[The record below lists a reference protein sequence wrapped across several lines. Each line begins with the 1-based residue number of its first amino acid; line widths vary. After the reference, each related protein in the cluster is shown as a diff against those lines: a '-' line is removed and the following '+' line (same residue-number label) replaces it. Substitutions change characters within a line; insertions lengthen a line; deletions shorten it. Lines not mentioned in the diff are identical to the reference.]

1 MKKLKLAV
9 LLILC
14 AVMIFPLFT
23 VGVSAS
29 SAYQTYTYSID
40 GKALYS
46 PDAYSAS
53 KTVGGSD
60 WRAALEEFYP
70 DAKSESDEKKDS
82 DSRLKLSSPGDMVTD
97 SEKKVYIADSGNNR
111 IVVLSRYL
119 ELEYVIADFVN
130 DKGNPDSFTNPQGVF
145 VVNPKDDDNGEI
157 WVCDTDH
164 NRLVVF
170 DRVTFE
176 FKKIVDQPQS
186 QLFDD
191 DAVYKPVAMA
201 IDQYGRIY
209 VVSSTTYQGI
219 IVMDS
224 DGEFVGF
231 IGAQAVTI
239 SAWEILWRKLQ
250 TDEQKKVSAK
260 LISTEYNNISITED
274 GFVYVTT
281 SSIKESSVQ
290 GAIQGKSKAGTYLPV
305 KLLNPSGEEIM
316 RRNGFWPPAG
326 EIDYSTDRSDN
337 VYGVS
342 TITDVA
348 VGPEKTWSII
358 DEKRQKIYTYDFNGN
373 LLFAFGDKGSMLGSL
388 AGLEAICYQGDTL
401 LALDKNNDGGC
412 IVVYERTKYGDLLIR
427 AISAQNSLDY
437 DEAIDCW
444 KEVLQRNSNFD
455 AAYVGI
461 GNAMYRNGS
470 YKDALAMYEVAYDT
484 ENWSEAYKEV
494 RKEWMSKWF
503 LLVIVLIVGVIIGVI
518 KWFQYAAKVN
528 KRVSTDGRAKKTFG
542 QELIYGFY
550 VIFHPFDGFYDL
562 KHERRGSVRASL
574 VFLGIAVLTFFYQ
587 GVGQGYVLNPTGKV
601 TTILTQLISVVVP
614 LFLFVLANWCLTTLF
629 DGEGSFKD
637 IFIASS
643 YSLLPLPLLIIPATV
658 ASNWVSSSEAS
669 IITFIGTVAFIWVGI
684 LLFFGTMV
692 THDYTMV
699 KNIVIIFFTIV
710 AMAVIV
716 FIVLLFSMLLSKL
729 VSLVTNL
736 ITEIQYRV

>member
-1 MKKLKLAV
+1 MKKLKFAV
-9 LLILC
+9 LLVLC
-14 AVMIFPLFT
+14 AVMLFPLFT
-23 VGVSAS
+23 VGASAS

-53 KTVGGSD
+53 KTVGSAD
-60 WRAALEEFYP
+60 LAFASFYP
-70 DAKSESDEKKDS
+70 NASADSLKK
-82 DSRLKLSSPGDMVTD
+82 LTKLDNPGDMVTD

-119 ELEYVIADFVN
+119 ELDYIISDFIN

-145 VVNPKDDDNGEI
+145 VVNPKNGDNGEI

-176 FKKIVDQPQS
+176 FKKIIDQPQS
-186 QLFDD
+186 QLFDS

-224 DGEFVGF
+224 EGEFVGF

-239 SAWEILWRKLQ
+239 SAWQILWRKLQ

-281 SSIKESSVQ
+281 SSIAESSVQ
-290 GAIQGKSKAGTYLPV
+290 GAINGKSKSGTYLPV

-326 EIDYSTDRSDN
+326 EIDYSTDSTDT
-337 VYGVS
+337 YHGVS

-373 LLFAFGDKGSMLGSL
+373 LLFAFGDKGSLLGSISNI
-388 AGLEAICYQGDTL
+388 EAICYQGDTL
-401 LALDKNNDGGC
+401 LVLDKGNDGC
-412 IVVYERTKYGDLLIR
+412 IVVYERTKYGDLLIQ

-461 GNAMYRNGS
+461 GNAMYRSGS

-503 LLVIVLIVGVIIGVI
+503 LLVIVLIVGVIVGVI

-562 KHERRGSVRASL
+562 KHEHRGSVRASL
-574 VFLGIAVLTFFYQ
+574 VFIAVAVLTFFYQ

-601 TTILTQLISVVVP
+601 TTIMTQLISVAVP
-614 LFLFVLANWCLTTLF
+614 LILFVLANWCLTTLF

-637 IFIASS
+637 IFIATS
-643 YSLLPLPLLIIPATV
+643 YSLLPLPLLIIPTTI

-692 THDYTMV
+692 THDYSMF
-699 KNIVIIFFTIV
+699 KNFIIIFFTIV

>member
-1 MKKLKLAV
+1 MKKLKFAV
-9 LLILC
+9 LLVLC
-14 AVMIFPLFT
+14 AVMLFPLFT
-23 VGVSAS
+23 VGASAS

-53 KTVGGSD
+53 KTVGSAD
-60 WRAALEEFYP
+60 LAFASFYP
-70 DAKSESDEKKDS
+70 NASADSLKK
-82 DSRLKLSSPGDMVTD
+82 LTKLDNPGDMVTD

-119 ELEYVIADFVN
+119 ELDYIISDFIN

-145 VVNPKDDDNGEI
+145 VVNPKDGNNGEI

-176 FKKIVDQPQS
+176 FKRIIDQPQS
-186 QLFDD
+186 QLFDS

-224 DGEFVGF
+224 EGEFVGF

-239 SAWEILWRKLQ
+239 SAWQILWRKLQ

-281 SSIKESSVQ
+281 SSIAESSVQ
-290 GAIQGKSKAGTYLPV
+290 GAINGKSKSGTYLPV

-326 EIDYSTDRSDN
+326 EIDYSTDSTDT
-337 VYGVS
+337 YHGVS

-373 LLFAFGDKGSMLGSL
+373 LLFAFGDKGSLLGSISNI
-388 AGLEAICYQGDTL
+388 EAICYQGDTL
-401 LALDKNNDGGC
+401 LVLDKGNDGC
-412 IVVYERTKYGDLLIR
+412 IVVYERTKYGDLLIQ

-461 GNAMYRNGS
+461 GNAMYRSGS

-503 LLVIVLIVGVIIGVI
+503 LLVIVLIVGVIVGVI

-542 QELIYGFY
+542 QELMYGFY

-562 KHERRGSVRASL
+562 KHEHRGSVRASL
-574 VFLGIAVLTFFYQ
+574 VFIAVAVLTFFYQ

-601 TTILTQLISVVVP
+601 TTIMTQLISVAVP
-614 LFLFVLANWCLTTLF
+614 LILFVLANWCLTTLF

-637 IFIASS
+637 IFIATS
-643 YSLLPLPLLIIPATV
+643 YSLLPLPLLIIPTTIV
-658 ASNWVSSSEAS
+658 SNWVSSSEAS

-692 THDYTMV
+692 THDYSMF
-699 KNIVIIFFTIV
+699 KNFIIILCTIV

>member
-1 MKKLKLAV
+1 MKKLKFAV
-9 LLILC
+9 LLVLC
-14 AVMIFPLFT
+14 AVMLFPLFT
-23 VGVSAS
+23 VGASAS

-53 KTVGGSD
+53 KTVGSAD
-60 WRAALEEFYP
+60 LAFASFYP
-70 DAKSESDEKKDS
+70 NASADSLKK
-82 DSRLKLSSPGDMVTD
+82 LTKLDNPGDMVTD

-119 ELEYVIADFVN
+119 ELDYIISDFIN

-145 VVNPKDDDNGEI
+145 VVNPKDGNNGEI

-176 FKKIVDQPQS
+176 FKRIIDQPQS
-186 QLFDD
+186 QLFDS

-224 DGEFVGF
+224 EGEFVGF

-239 SAWEILWRKLQ
+239 SAWQILWRKLQ

-281 SSIKESSVQ
+281 SSIAESSVQ
-290 GAIQGKSKAGTYLPV
+290 GAINGKSKSGTYLPV

-326 EIDYSTDRSDN
+326 EIDYSTDSTDT
-337 VYGVS
+337 YHGVS

-373 LLFAFGDKGSMLGSL
+373 LLFAFGDKGSLLGSISNI
-388 AGLEAICYQGDTL
+388 EAICYQGDTL
-401 LALDKNNDGGC
+401 LVLDKGNDGC
-412 IVVYERTKYGDLLIR
+412 IVVYERTKYGDLLIQ

-461 GNAMYRNGS
+461 GNAMYRSGS

-484 ENWSEAYKEV
+484 ANWSEAYKEV

-503 LLVIVLIVGVIIGVI
+503 LLVIVLIVGVIVGVI

-562 KHERRGSVRASL
+562 KHEHRGSVRASL
-574 VFLGIAVLTFFYQ
+574 VFIAVAVLTFFYQ

-601 TTILTQLISVVVP
+601 TTIMTQLISVVVP
-614 LFLFVLANWCLTTLF
+614 LILFVLANWCLTTLF

-637 IFIASS
+637 IFIATS
-643 YSLLPLPLLIIPATV
+643 YSLLPLPLLIIPTTI

-692 THDYTMV
+692 THDYSMF
-699 KNIVIIFFTIV
+699 KNFIIIFFTIV

>member
-1 MKKLKLAV
+1 MKKLNFAV
-9 LLILC
+9 LLVLC
-14 AVMIFPLFT
+14 AVMLFPLFT
-23 VGVSAS
+23 VGASAS

-53 KTVGGSD
+53 KTVGSAD
-60 WRAALEEFYP
+60 LAFASFYP
-70 DAKSESDEKKDS
+70 NASADSLKK
-82 DSRLKLSSPGDMVTD
+82 LTKLDNPGDMVTD

-111 IVVLSRYL
+111 IVVLTRYL
-119 ELEYVIADFVN
+119 ELDYIISDFIN

-145 VVNPKDDDNGEI
+145 VVNPKDGDNGEI

-176 FKKIVDQPQS
+176 FKKIIDQPQS

-239 SAWEILWRKLQ
+239 SAWQILWRKLQ

-281 SSIKESSVQ
+281 SSIAESSVQ
-290 GAIQGKSKAGTYLPV
+290 SAINGKSKSGTYLPV

-326 EIDYSTDRSDN
+326 EIDYSTDSTDT
-337 VYGVS
+337 YHGVS

-373 LLFAFGDKGSMLGSL
+373 LLFAFGDKGSLLGSISNI
-388 AGLEAICYQGDTL
+388 EAICYQGDTL
-401 LALDKNNDGGC
+401 LVLDKGNDGC
-412 IVVYERTKYGDLLIR
+412 IVVYERTKYGDLLIQ

-461 GNAMYRNGS
+461 GNAMYRSGS

-503 LLVIVLIVGVIIGVI
+503 LLVIVLIVGVIVGVI

-542 QELIYGFY
+542 QELMYGFY

-562 KHERRGSVRASL
+562 KHEHRGSVRASL
-574 VFLGIAVLTFFYQ
+574 VFIAVAVLTFFYQ

-601 TTILTQLISVVVP
+601 TTIMTQLISVAVP
-614 LFLFVLANWCLTTLF
+614 LILFVLANWCLTTLF

-637 IFIASS
+637 IFIATS
-643 YSLLPLPLLIIPATV
+643 YSLLPLPLLIIPTTIV
-658 ASNWVSSSEAS
+658 SNWVSSSEAS

-692 THDYTMV
+692 THDYSMF
-699 KNIVIIFFTIV
+699 KNFIIILCTIV

>member
-1 MKKLKLAV
+1 MKKLKFAV
-9 LLILC
+9 LLVLC
-14 AVMIFPLFT
+14 AVMLFPLFT
-23 VGVSAS
+23 VGASAS

-53 KTVGGSD
+53 KTVGSAD
-60 WRAALEEFYP
+60 LAFASFYP
-70 DAKSESDEKKDS
+70 NASADSLKK
-82 DSRLKLSSPGDMVTD
+82 LTKLDNPGDMVTD

-119 ELEYVIADFVN
+119 ELDYIISDFIN

-145 VVNPKDDDNGEI
+145 VVNPKDGDNGEI

-176 FKKIVDQPQS
+176 FKRIIDQPQS
-186 QLFDD
+186 QLFDS

-224 DGEFVGF
+224 EGEFVGF

-239 SAWEILWRKLQ
+239 SAWQILWRKLQ

-281 SSIKESSVQ
+281 SSIAESSVQ
-290 GAIQGKSKAGTYLPV
+290 GAINGKSKSGTYLPV

-326 EIDYSTDRSDN
+326 EIDYSTDSTDT
-337 VYGVS
+337 YHGVS

-373 LLFAFGDKGSMLGSL
+373 LLFAFGDKGSLLGSISNI
-388 AGLEAICYQGDTL
+388 EAICYQGDTL
-401 LALDKNNDGGC
+401 LVLDKGNDGC
-412 IVVYERTKYGDLLIR
+412 IVVYERTKYGDLLIQ

-437 DEAIDCW
+437 DKAIDCW

-461 GNAMYRNGS
+461 GNAMYRSGS

-503 LLVIVLIVGVIIGVI
+503 LLVIVLIVGVIVGVI

-562 KHERRGSVRASL
+562 KHEHRGSVRASL
-574 VFLGIAVLTFFYQ
+574 VFIAVAVLTFFYQ

-601 TTILTQLISVVVP
+601 TTIMTQLISVAVP
-614 LFLFVLANWCLTTLF
+614 LILFVLANWCLTTLF

-637 IFIASS
+637 IFIATS
-643 YSLLPLPLLIIPATV
+643 YSLLPLPLLIIPTTI

-692 THDYTMV
+692 THDYSMF
-699 KNIVIIFFTIV
+699 KNFIIIFFTIV

>member
-9 LLILC
+9 LLVLT

-23 VGVSAS
+23 IGASAS

-53 KTVGGSD
+53 KTVGSADLSLGS
-60 WRAALEEFYP
+60 FYP
-70 DAKSESDEKKDS
+70 NVTGKD
-82 DSRLKLSSPGDMVTD
+82 LEKLSKLDNPGDMVTD

-111 IVVLSRYL
+111 IVILSRYL
-119 ELEYVIADFVN
+119 ELDYIISDFVN

-145 VVNPKDDDNGEI
+145 VVNPKDGDNGEI

-281 SSIKESSVQ
+281 SSIAESSVQ
-290 GAIQGKSKAGTYLPV
+290 SAINGKSKSGTYLPV

-326 EIDYSTDRSDN
+326 EIDYSTDSTDT
-337 VYGVS
+337 YHGVS

-388 AGLEAICYQGDTL
+388 SNIEAICYQGDTL
-401 LALDKNNDGGC
+401 LVLDKGNDGC
-412 IVVYERTKYGDLLIR
+412 IVVYERTKYGDLLIQ

-503 LLVIVLIVGVIIGVI
+503 LLVIVLIVAVIVGVI

-562 KHERRGSVRASL
+562 KHEHRGSVRASL
-574 VFLGIAVLTFFYQ
+574 VFLAVAVLTFFYQ

-601 TTILTQLISVVVP
+601 TTIMTQLISVAVP

-643 YSLLPLPLLIIPATV
+643 YSLLPLPLLIIPATI

-669 IITFIGTVAFIWVGI
+669 IITFIGTIAFIWVGI

-692 THDYTMV
+692 THDYSMF
-699 KNIVIIFFTIV
+699 KNLIIILCTIV

>member
-1 MKKLKLAV
+1 MKKLKFAV
-9 LLILC
+9 LLVLC
-14 AVMIFPLFT
+14 AVMLFPLFT
-23 VGVSAS
+23 VGASAS

-53 KTVGGSD
+53 KTVGSAD
-60 WRAALEEFYP
+60 LAFASFYP
-70 DAKSESDEKKDS
+70 NASADSLKK
-82 DSRLKLSSPGDMVTD
+82 LTKLDNPGDMVTD

-119 ELEYVIADFVN
+119 ELDYIISDFIN

-145 VVNPKDDDNGEI
+145 VVNPKDGNNGEI

-176 FKKIVDQPQS
+176 FKKIIDQPQS

-239 SAWEILWRKLQ
+239 SAWQILWRKLQ

-281 SSIKESSVQ
+281 SSIAESSVQ
-290 GAIQGKSKAGTYLPV
+290 SAINGKSKSGTYLPV

-326 EIDYSTDRSDN
+326 EIDYSTDSTDT
-337 VYGVS
+337 YHGVS

-373 LLFAFGDKGSMLGSL
+373 LLFAFGDKGSLLGSISNI
-388 AGLEAICYQGDTL
+388 EAICYQGDTL
-401 LALDKNNDGGC
+401 LVLDKGNDGC
-412 IVVYERTKYGDLLIR
+412 IVVYERTKYGDLLIQ

-461 GNAMYRNGS
+461 GNAMYRSGS

-503 LLVIVLIVGVIIGVI
+503 LLVIVLIVGVIVGVI

-542 QELIYGFY
+542 QELMYGFY

-562 KHERRGSVRASL
+562 KHEHRGSVRASL
-574 VFLGIAVLTFFYQ
+574 VFIAVAVLTFFYQ

-601 TTILTQLISVVVP
+601 TTIMTQLISVAVP
-614 LFLFVLANWCLTTLF
+614 LILFVLANWCLTTLF

-637 IFIASS
+637 IFIATS
-643 YSLLPLPLLIIPATV
+643 YSLLPLPLLIIPTTIV
-658 ASNWVSSSEAS
+658 SNWVSSSEAS

-692 THDYTMV
+692 THDYSMF
-699 KNIVIIFFTIV
+699 KNLIIILCTIV